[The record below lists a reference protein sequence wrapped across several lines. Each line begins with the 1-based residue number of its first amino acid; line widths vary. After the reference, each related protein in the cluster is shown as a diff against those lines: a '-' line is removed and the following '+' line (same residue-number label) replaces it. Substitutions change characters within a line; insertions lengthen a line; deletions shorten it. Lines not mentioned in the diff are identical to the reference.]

1 MKILNTKFGRQA
13 IAAAL
18 ILSAMASMSLGAFA
32 AEPSAETAADE
43 AVVAGYL
50 PPQDESIMTQGD
62 IALHS
67 SDAQTTAE
75 RDPNYGGYAAPVE
88 DPIQGNVMMIA
99 ETGDAQTSES
109 TIASNPAYSARYTVK
124 GLLGKQ
130 VLYTAS
136 VKDQVLTLSV
146 PEDVATFRATV
157 GEMRKL
163 MDNGVRTVV
172 LTTNKASTTLNL
184 SLLCEG
190 QRDTT
195 KVTLRHIGSSA
206 VLHVGLRCRRDLLVG
221 RDSNYGGYASPV
233 ENPIQGNVMM
243 ISDETPLPSDTPV
256 EKSEARYTV
265 KGLLG
270 KQVLYTARQ
279 EGRVLTLDVPDD
291 NATFRTTIL
300 DMQTLMNQGVST
312 LVLKTDKTSTTL
324 NLTLLCQ
331 GQKPGTRV
339 TLRHLGSS
347 AHLTVGFRGR
357 RDLIVGR

>member
-1 MKILNTKFGRQA
+1 MRLLNKNTARRA
-13 IAAAL
+13 AAAAAL
-18 ILSAMASMSLGAFA
+18 LTMTAAMSVGAFA
-32 AEPSAETAADE
+32 ADDT
-43 AVVAGYL
+43 VVAGYL
-50 PPQDESIMTQGD
+50 PPQAESVMTQGD

-67 SDAQTTAE
+67 D
-75 RDPNYGGYAAPVE
+75 
-88 DPIQGNVMMIA
+88 
-99 ETGDAQTSES
+99 
-109 TIASNPAYSARYTVK
+109 
-124 GLLGKQ
+124 
-130 VLYTAS
+130 
-136 VKDQVLTLSV
+136 V
-146 PEDVATFRATV
+146 PV
-157 GEMRKL
+157 GEV
-163 MDNGVRTVV
+163 DP
-172 LTTNKASTTLNL
+172 
-184 SLLCEG
+184 
-190 QRDTT
+190 
-195 KVTLRHIGSSA
+195 
-206 VLHVGLRCRRDLLVG
+206 
-221 RDSNYGGYASPV
+221 NYGGYASPV

-279 EGRVLTLDVPDD
+279 EGRVLTLDAPDD

-331 GQKPGTRV
+331 DQKPGTKV

-347 AHLTVGFRGR
+347 ARLTVGFRGR

>member
-1 MKILNTKFGRQA
+1 MRLLNKKFARKTA
-13 IAAAL
+13 AAAL
-18 ILSAMASMSLGAFA
+18 VLATAATLATGAFA
-32 AEPSAETAADE
+32 AEDDG
-43 AVVAGYL
+43 VVAGYT
-50 PPQDESIMTQGD
+50 PPQEVMVQGD

-67 SDAQTTAE
+67 ADVAVGE
-75 RDPNYGGYAAPVE
+75 VDPNYGGYAAPE
-88 DPIQGNVMMIA
+88 GNPIQGNIMLISA
-99 ETGDAQTSES
+99 GDLDTPLPSDTQVEKAQ
-109 TIASNPAYSARYTVK
+109 AHYTVK

-195 KVTLRHIGSSA
+195 KVTLRHISSSA

-243 ISDETPLPSDTPV
+243 IDETGDAQTS
-256 EKSEARYTV
+256 A
-265 KGLLG
+265 
-270 KQVLYTARQ
+270 
-279 EGRVLTLDVPDD
+279 GR
-291 NATFRTTIL
+291 
-300 DMQTLMNQGVST
+300 
-312 LVLKTDKTSTTL
+312 
-324 NLTLLCQ
+324 
-331 GQKPGTRV
+331 
-339 TLRHLGSS
+339 
-347 AHLTVGFRGR
+347 
-357 RDLIVGR
+357 

>member
-1 MKILNTKFGRQA
+1 MRLLNKNTARRA
-13 IAAAL
+13 AAAAAL
-18 ILSAMASMSLGAFA
+18 LTMTAAMSVGAFA
-32 AEPSAETAADE
+32 ADDT
-43 AVVAGYL
+43 VVAGYL
-50 PPQDESIMTQGD
+50 PPQAESVMTQGD

-67 SDAQTTAE
+67 D
-75 RDPNYGGYAAPVE
+75 
-88 DPIQGNVMMIA
+88 
-99 ETGDAQTSES
+99 
-109 TIASNPAYSARYTVK
+109 
-124 GLLGKQ
+124 
-130 VLYTAS
+130 
-136 VKDQVLTLSV
+136 V
-146 PEDVATFRATV
+146 PV
-157 GEMRKL
+157 GEV
-163 MDNGVRTVV
+163 DP
-172 LTTNKASTTLNL
+172 
-184 SLLCEG
+184 
-190 QRDTT
+190 
-195 KVTLRHIGSSA
+195 
-206 VLHVGLRCRRDLLVG
+206 
-221 RDSNYGGYASPV
+221 NYGGYASPV

-279 EGRVLTLDVPDD
+279 EGRVLTLDAPDD

-331 GQKPGTRV
+331 DQKSGTKV

-347 AHLTVGFRGR
+347 ARLTVGFRGR